1 MPEIVKL
8 YKNLRD
14 LDLSHMLYKTKEGLQ
29 KEAFD
34 YLGHYLSGNDEY
46 TCVFAIY
53 DEDSDDYFI
62 IRGGYH
68 SKYSVGE

>member
-1 MPEIVKL
+1 MTELVKL

-14 LDLSHMLYKTKEGLQ
+14 FQLNNILYKTKEGLQ

-53 DEDSDDYFI
+53 DEDTDEYFVI
-62 IRGGYH
+62 KGGF
-68 SKYSVGE
+68 YSNYSIGE

>member
-1 MPEIVKL
+1 MPELVRL

-29 KEAFD
+29 KESFD
-34 YLGHYLSGNDEY
+34 YRDSYLSEHEY
-46 TCVFAIY
+46 DIVFAIY
-53 DEDSDDYFI
+53 DEDTDDYYV

-68 SKYSVGE
+68 SKHSIGE

>member
-1 MPEIVKL
+1 MPELVKL
-8 YKNLRD
+8 YRNLPD

-34 YLGHYLSGNDEY
+34 YRDSYLSDHEY
-46 TCVFAIY
+46 DIVFAIY
-53 DEDSDDYFI
+53 NEDIDEYFI

-68 SKYSVGE
+68 SKHSIGE

>member
-1 MPEIVKL
+1 MPKLVKL

-14 LDLSHMLYKTKEGLQ
+14 KELQHMLYKTKEGIQ

-34 YLGHYLSGNDEY
+34 YRDSYLSDHEY
-46 TCVFAIY
+46 DAVSAIY
-53 DEDSDDYFI
+53 DEDIDDYFI

-68 SKYSVGE
+68 SKYSIGE

>member
-1 MPEIVKL
+1 MPELVKL

-14 LDLSHMLYKTKEGLQ
+14 LDLGHMLYKTKEGIQ
-29 KEAFD
+29 NEAFD
-34 YLGHYLSGNDEY
+34 YRECYLSDHEY
-46 TCVFAIY
+46 EYVFAIY

>member
-1 MPEIVKL
+1 MLELVKL

-14 LDLSHMLYKTKEGLQ
+14 KELQHMLYKTKEGLQ

-34 YLGHYLSGNDEY
+34 CRDSYLSEHEY
-46 TCVFAIY
+46 DAVFAIY
-53 DEDSDDYFI
+53 NEDTDDYFI

-68 SKYSVGE
+68 SKHSIGE

>member
-1 MPEIVKL
+1 MTELVKL

-14 LDLSHMLYKTKEGLQ
+14 FQLNNILYKTKEGFQ

-34 YLGHYLSGNDEY
+34 YRDSYLSEHEY
-46 TCVFAIY
+46 DAVFAIY
-53 DEDSDDYFI
+53 DEDIGDYFI

-68 SKYSVGE
+68 SKHSIGE

>member
-1 MPEIVKL
+1 MPELVKL
-8 YKNLRD
+8 YRNLRG

-34 YLGHYLSGNDEY
+34 YRGYYISVCEY
-46 TCVFAIY
+46 ETVFAIY
-53 DEDSDDYFI
+53 NEDTDEYFI

-68 SKYSVGE
+68 SNYSIGE